1 MQGTLIDSN
10 HKDAS
15 DLTLRSDALSGKT
28 EALEALIKKHY
39 SFIYNVALRMTLD
52 PQDAEDVT
60 QEVVI
65 RIITSLNSFEGKSS
79 FRTWLYRI
87 VCNHILNM
95 KKRHCEYAISGF
107 ETYGKELSNMPDHS
121 FPKEYQNS
129 PEEVMILEEVKLGCT
144 AGMLMCLDRE
154 QRLIYILGAIFE
166 IDHVIGSEVL
176 DITKDNFRQKLSRAK
191 SQLRSFMNGQCS
203 LVNSNNKCKCNKK
216 TKAFIE
222 AGMVDPKKMT
232 YNIDYQ
238 KKINQILPA
247 KDAEMAAELEDAS
260 VSLFQNA
267 PFHENK
273 GLKSRLVE
281 IINTNSLRKSLNIL

>member
-1 MQGTLIDSN
+1 
-10 HKDAS
+10 
-15 DLTLRSDALSGKT
+15 
-28 EALEALIKKHY
+28 
-39 SFIYNVALRMTLD
+39 
-52 PQDAEDVT
+52 
-60 QEVVI
+60 
-65 RIITSLNSFEGKSS
+65 
-79 FRTWLYRI
+79 
-87 VCNHILNM
+87 
-95 KKRHCEYAISGF
+95 
-107 ETYGKELSNMPDHS
+107 
-121 FPKEYQNS
+121 
-129 PEEVMILEEVKLGCT
+129 
-144 AGMLMCLDRE
+144 
-154 QRLIYILGAIFE
+154 
-166 IDHVIGSEVL
+166 
-176 DITKDNFRQKLSRAK
+176 
-191 SQLRSFMNGQCS
+191 MNGQCS